1 MGVPNASVRS
11 EFWTDGPGSPSN
23 LTISGAKIATRM
35 RSTMN
40 PAEIID
46 TRSCRNRRQNSES
59 GDRALISPEASSI
72 VSTVA

>member
-1 MGVPNASVRS
+1 
-11 EFWTDGPGSPSN
+11 
-23 LTISGAKIATRM
+23 
-35 RSTMN
+35 MN
-40 PAEIID
+40 PAEIIA